1 MNPAVPALAL
11 GALGL
16 VDAAF
21 SGFRAYAGRD
31 ARIRKHRAVTRA
43 ALRGLAVGAAAL
55 LAPALT
61 AGCVLLAADD
71 RARAYAVLADGA
83 IGYLAPLALY
93 AAAVL
98 LSLAAYFVLPFRAST
113 LAVVVGLGPLTLLRP
128 VVVGIACLGAF
139 AGGGPASLL
148 VGAVAGLAVLYVE
161 PFVHRRWY
169 AEALTAD
176 RSLRPP
182 RQR

>member
-1 MNPAVPALAL
+1 MNPVLLALAL
-11 GALGL
+11 GLLGL

-31 ARIRKHRAVTRA
+31 ARIRKHRAVARA
-43 ALRGLAVGAAAL
+43 SARGLAVGAVLL

-61 AGCVLLAADD
+61 AAGVLLAAADP
-71 RARAYAVLADGA
+71 ARTYAVLADGA

-113 LAVVVGLGPLTLLRP
+113 LAMVVGLGPLTLLRP
-128 VVVGIACLGAF
+128 VAVGIACVGAF
-139 AGGGPASLL
+139 VCGGAGSLL
-148 VGAVAGLAVLYVE
+148 VGAVAGAAVLSVE

-169 AEALTAD
+169 AEALMAD
-176 RSLRPP
+176 RRPSARP
-182 RQR
+182 